1 MHDII
6 LIIAWTRTVNVEFV
20 GILMQ
25 TTALKRNANAA
36 VIFI

>member
-1 MHDII
+1 MIV
-6 LIIAWTRTVNVEFV
+6 WTRTVNVEFV

-25 TTALKRNANAA
+25 TIALKKNANAA

>member
-1 MHDII
+1 M
-6 LIIAWTRTVNVEFV
+6 IAWTRTVNVEFV

-25 TTALKRNANAA
+25 TTVLKRNAIAV

>member
-1 MHDII
+1 M
-6 LIIAWTRTVNVEFV
+6 IAWTRTVNVEFV
-20 GILMQ
+20 DILMQ

>member
-1 MHDII
+1 MM
-6 LIIAWTRTVNVEFV
+6 IAWTRTVNVEFV

>member
-1 MHDII
+1 
-6 LIIAWTRTVNVEFV
+6 VEFV

-25 TTALKRNANAA
+25 MTALKRNANAA

>member
-6 LIIAWTRTVNVEFV
+6 VMIAWTRTVNVEFV

>member
-1 MHDII
+1 MI
-6 LIIAWTRTVNVEFV
+6 LVMIAWTRTVNVEFV

-25 TTALKRNANAA
+25 MTALKRNANVA